1 MNQKNTRGGNSA
13 SFGQHRTEQT
23 RTGAQPLTK
32 NEIDDQL
39 AYIDGV
45 NGSAGHHLDDAYL
58 RDVVRQQIAGE
69 ITGEEARELGRKY
82 LESGGRP

>member
-1 MNQKNTRGGNSA
+1 MTHKDTGGSNSA
-13 SFGQHRTEQT
+13 SSGQPRPSAQRLTE
-23 RTGAQPLTK
+23 A
-32 NEIDDQL
+32 EIDEQL

-69 ITGEEARELGRKY
+69 ITGDEARELGRQY